1 MCQKDMLV
9 EFCLAFYLRKPRKE
23 TPNLKVLTWKVA
35 EIEAELLNELHKKIY
50 TDFIRINW

>member
-50 TDFIRINW
+50 TDFIRIN